1 MFEESAAMR
10 AKNVY
15 NLFETGDEHSLEDQ
29 LGLLADITQSF
40 AHSLNIKETL
50 HHAMQKFMEY
60 LDAEASSIFLL
71 ENEDRELVCRECAG
85 PVDILGLRLP
95 ASKGIVGKAVTSKVC
110 QMVRDVSKDRSFA
123 DSVDEETGF
132 ITRSILCAPLLIN
145 GTCIG
150 ALELINKRSG
160 IGLFA
165 EQDRHFATVLASAA
179 ALAIHNAN
187 MADKLVEQ
195 ERMRKELELA
205 REIQLS
211 LLPVESD
218 DDDFPISGLNI
229 PALEVSGD
237 FFDFYQRADGLIYF
251 NLADVSGKGMNAAM
265 LMAKASSLLHHLAK
279 NIDEPGELLARVNDE
294 MCETVTHGMFVTIV
308 SGFIDRGKGI
318 IRFSNA
324 GHQPPLYHDRSG
336 TFKEFPAESPP
347 LGILP
352 GIQFPETIIALQGC
366 SLYIFTDGVTEALG
380 KTKTQLEVKGLIE
393 LIRENSK
400 VASRNRLVGIV
411 AEIRKLNYHQHD
423 DITLMLIDDKN

>member
-1 MFEESAAMR
+1 MT

-15 NLFETGDEHSLEDQ
+15 NLFEDGDEHSLEDQ

-40 AHSLNIKETL
+40 AYSLNIKETL

-71 ENEDRELVCRECAG
+71 ESDHRELVCRECAG

-95 ASKGIVGKAVTSKVC
+95 ASKGIVGKAVLSKVC
-110 QMVRDVSKDRSFA
+110 QMVRDVSRDKNFA
-123 DSVDEETGF
+123 HHVDEETGF
-132 ITRSILCAPLLIN
+132 ITRSILCVPLLISSE
-145 GTCIG
+145 CIG

-160 IGLFA
+160 NGLFA
-165 EQDRHFATVLASAA
+165 DQDKHFATVLASAA
-179 ALAIHNAN
+179 ALAIHNAR
-187 MADKLVEQ
+187 MADNLVEQ

-211 LLPVESD
+211 LLPDDPD
-218 DDDFPISGLNI
+218 DDTFPISGLNV

-237 FFDFYQRADGLIYF
+237 FFDFFQRDDGMIYF

-279 NIDEPGELLARVNDE
+279 DISDPGELLARVNDE

-308 SGFIDRGKGI
+308 SGFIDRGNGTI
-318 IRFSNA
+318 HFANA
-324 GHQPPLYHDRSG
+324 GHQPPLYHDRKG
-336 TFKEFPAESPP
+336 TFREFPAESPP

-352 GIQFPETIIALQGC
+352 EIEFPVTTIPLRGC

-380 KTKTQLEVKGLIE
+380 ETKAQLDVEGLIK

-400 VASRNRLVGIV
+400 VASRNRLIDIV
-411 AEIRKLNYHQHD
+411 AEIRKMNTHQHD
-423 DITLMLIDDKN
+423 DITLMMIDDREG